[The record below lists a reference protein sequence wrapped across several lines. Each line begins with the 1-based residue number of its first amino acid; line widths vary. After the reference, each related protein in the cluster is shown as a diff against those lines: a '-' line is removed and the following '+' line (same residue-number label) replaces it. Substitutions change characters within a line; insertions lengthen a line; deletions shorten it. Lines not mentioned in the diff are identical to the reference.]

1 MKIVYNG
8 ILKKFSLKRHFY
20 LPLENG
26 QGLPITSQKSY
37 TKDDDLEITS
47 EDMAKGEF
55 YKQSYV
61 VCKAYEAKGGKT
73 GKAVTDSFF
82 EKCLDK
88 FKNGD

>member
-8 ILKKFSLKRHFY
+8 ILKQFSPKRHFY

-55 YKQSYV
+55 YKPSFV
-61 VCKAYEAKGGKT
+61 VCKTYEAKGGK
-73 GKAVTDSFF
+73 AVTDVFF

-88 FKNGD
+88 LNKEA